1 MKDSVEVNIE
11 PVKADAELM
20 SAWLGGMEDIS
31 MSPKLLFDL
40 QTLLRHY
47 ADFLVPNKEIRVD
60 YMAEGTPCAS
70 VDKNQIFIPLDMLKE
85 GRVAETIAAVIHE
98 LHHIKYSDNE
108 RDICKDIMGY
118 FNRILD
124 TVEVEHYGKK
134 LSIKQALD
142 SHGAFNSGGII
153 DRKLT
158 HSYKDF
164 IYQYF
169 GDLFLLL
176 NAIEDVRIDEMQPKN
191 LMKYR
196 FKQEKNSFAKFEE
209 LHAEGKLDKDT
220 LFGFIID
227 ALFHLKGMG
236 HSDLIAKSAITKD
249 RILNVETPSQFYPP
263 TFSTFAEV
271 LQTHAGSLWK
281 KFEEQESMNDSA
293 ISDFL
298 IDETLSQEGNDS
310 QVEGDEELGLE
321 PKKGSDCPDLDE
333 DFNKEVRDTFG
344 EDDIRD
350 LLNAMNGDRGE
361 ESDLPTYVMN
371 PQLWAEIQAFKALNH
386 IPCRESVQQVP
397 QGINYDTLILDCY
410 A

>member
-60 YMAEGTPCAS
+60 YMSEGTPCAS
-70 VDKNQIFIPLDMLKE
+70 VDKSQIFIPLDMLKE
-85 GRVAETIAAVIHE
+85 GRVDETIAAVIHE

-142 SHGAFNSGGII
+142 SHGTVGSAGII

-158 HSYKDF
+158 HTYKDF

-196 FKQEKNSFAKFEE
+196 FKQEKNAFAKFEE
-209 LHAEGKLDKDT
+209 LYAEGKLDKDT

-236 HSDLIAKSAITKD
+236 HSDLIANSAITKD

-321 PKKGSDCPDLDE
+321 PKKGSDCPELDE
-333 DFNKEVRDTFG
+333 GFNKKVRDTFG

-361 ESDLPTYVMN
+361 ESHLPTYVMN